1 LYSERVV
8 MAKEKKL
15 RLAKLWFRYSSNIA
29 HSTRIFMIDELEW
42 LFIAID
48 DMPALNQT
56 YLDLIISDDCLRKQF
71 GISRVH
77 FARHRENRV
86 AFI

>member
-1 LYSERVV
+1 
-8 MAKEKKL
+8 
-15 RLAKLWFRYSSNIA
+15 
-29 HSTRIFMIDELEW
+29 MIDELEW